1 MLIIAKKFSYRGKT
15 LEELQDMS
23 LEEFS
28 KLMAARERRALKHG
42 LTKQEKK
49 LLENVR
55 RFRGSDKLIRTHVR
69 DMIILPEMAGAKIG
83 IHNGKEFRMI
93 IVDASMIGHRLGEF
107 ALTRGRVKHSAPG
120 LGATRSSKF
129 VPLK

>member
-1 MLIIAKKFSYRGKT
+1 MAKKFSYRGKS
-15 LEELQDMS
+15 LEELQEMT
-23 LEEFS
+23 LEDFA
-28 KLMAARERRALKHG
+28 KLLNARERRVMKRG
-42 LTKQEKK
+42 FTKIEKK
-49 LLENVR
+49 LLDTIR
-55 RFRGSDKLIRTHVR
+55 HSKDKDKLIKTHAR
-69 DMIILPEMAGAKIG
+69 DMIVLPEMVGAKLG
-83 IHNGKEFRMI
+83 IHNGKEFKMI